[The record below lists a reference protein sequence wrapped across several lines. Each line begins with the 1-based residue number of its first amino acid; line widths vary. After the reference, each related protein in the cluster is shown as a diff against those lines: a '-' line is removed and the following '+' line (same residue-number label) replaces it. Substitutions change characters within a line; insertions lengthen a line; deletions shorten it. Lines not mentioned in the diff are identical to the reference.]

1 MPTPA
6 TGSPPL
12 SFPPD
17 DGFQRALHQRVMAYV
32 ATLPERRTDG
42 GWTLIGKTTLLLA
55 ATALCY
61 GLLVFIANAWWQA
74 LPLAVLLGLLAA
86 LIGFNIQHDGG
97 HRAFST
103 IQWRN
108 RAAAATLDLLG
119 ASSYLWRW
127 KHGVFH
133 HGFANI
139 AGHDTDIS
147 VGRLVRLE
155 PQQQREAHHRWQH
168 LYIWALYGLMAI
180 RWQLVDDIREVAAGA
195 IGPHR
200 IPRPRG
206 GEMVLFIGGK
216 VAFLALAFGLPL
228 LCHPVLNVLLL
239 YVVVTATLSLALAL
253 VFQLAHNTA
262 LCDFPVAPAAGRMQH
277 SWARHQLM
285 TTADFARDS
294 KVLTWLLGGLNFQ
307 IEHHLFP
314 HLSHVHYPALSPLVE
329 ETCRE
334 YGIEFREHP
343 SLLAGLRAHVAWLRA
358 LGAAAPSATK
368 PAIAAGYPREIAWR
382 DAGARLEEA

>member
-1 MPTPA
+1 MST
-6 TGSPPL
+6 TGNRTPL
-12 SFPPD
+12 SFLPD
-17 DGFQRALHQRVMAYV
+17 DGFQRALHQRAMAHL
-32 ATLPERRTDG
+32 ATVRGERRTG
-42 GWTLIGKTTLLLA
+42 GGALLVKALLLLS

-61 GLLVFIANAWWQA
+61 ALLVWGAETWWQA
-74 LPLAVLLGLLAA
+74 VPLAVLLGLLAA

-97 HRAFST
+97 HRAFSSVA
-103 IQWRN
+103 WRN

-168 LYIWALYGLMAI
+168 CYIWTLYGLMAI
-180 RWQLVDDIREVAAGA
+180 RWQLVDDFREVAAGA

-206 GEMVLFIGGK
+206 GELALFIAGK
-216 VAFLALAFGLPL
+216 LAFLALAFGLPL
-228 LCHPVLNVLLL
+228 LWHPVINVLLL
-239 YVVVTATLSLALAL
+239 YVVVTATLSIALAV

-262 LCDFPVAPAAGRMQH
+262 RCDFPLASADGCMPH
-277 SWARHQLM
+277 SWAQHQLL
-285 TTADFARDS
+285 TTADFARGS
-294 KVLTWLLGGLNFQ
+294 PLLTWLLGGLNFQ

-314 HLSHVHYPALSPLVE
+314 HISHVHYPALSPLVE
-329 ETCRE
+329 ATCRE
-334 YGIEFREHP
+334 YGLAFREHP
-343 SLLAGLRAHVAWLRA
+343 SLLAGFWAHVAWLRV
-358 LGAAAPSATK
+358 LGAPERSTALSGA
-368 PAIAAGYPREIAWR
+368 REITWR